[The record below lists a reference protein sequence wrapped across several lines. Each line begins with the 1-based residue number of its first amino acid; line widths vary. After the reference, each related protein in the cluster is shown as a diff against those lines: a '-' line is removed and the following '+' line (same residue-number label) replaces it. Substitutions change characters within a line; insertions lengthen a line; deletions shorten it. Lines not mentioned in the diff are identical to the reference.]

1 MQIDSKN
8 KNNNSVSE
16 VEKEVNSYSIND
28 ILSMKAL

>member
-1 MQIDSKN
+1 MQIDLKD